1 MFSWQAYDDALSR
14 TRTLLGH
21 NLEPTPWHP
30 FPHDKGRPSGQGP
43 VVCALRR
50 LPAAALAASDAAGRG
65 KQCLSVVVG
74 AARRQA
80 AAT

>member
-1 MFSWQAYDDALSR
+1 MLTAVGGVSCQAYDDAL
-14 TRTLLGH
+14 LGH
-21 NLEPTPWHP
+21 HLE
-30 FPHDKGRPSGQGP
+30 QGP